1 VDPEGKPIFMPSVAA
16 FQDISD
22 EELGALIAYL
32 KTVPAVDHKT
42 KGQQFTPLAKIMVG
56 AGIIKLPVE
65 IVGHNSHVTAP
76 AAGAT
81 AEYGKYLV
89 TISGC
94 YDCHGANLAGGPYPQ
109 PGVSLLV
116 PNITPGGEPGSWTE
130 EQFFTTLRTG
140 VTPGGHSM
148 NPDLMPWQQISQSTD
163 GELKA
168 IWMYLQSIPANEQG
182 GK

>member
-1 VDPEGKPIFMPSVAA
+1 MPSVVA

-32 KTVPAVDHKT
+32 KTIPPVDHKT
-42 KGQQFTPLAKIMVG
+42 NGQQFTPLAKIMVG

-65 IVGHNSHVTAP
+65 IVNHKSHVTAP
-76 AAGAT
+76 AAGVT
-81 AEYGKYLV
+81 NEYGQYLV

-94 YDCHGANLAGGPYPQ
+94 FDCHAENLAGGPYPQ

-130 EQFFTTLRTG
+130 DQFFTTIRTG
-140 VTPGGHSM
+140 ITPDGHQM
-148 NPDLMPWQQISQSTD
+148 NPEYMPWPQIRLSTND
-163 GELKA
+163 ELKA
-168 IWMYLQSIPANEQG
+168 IWMYLQSVPANEQS